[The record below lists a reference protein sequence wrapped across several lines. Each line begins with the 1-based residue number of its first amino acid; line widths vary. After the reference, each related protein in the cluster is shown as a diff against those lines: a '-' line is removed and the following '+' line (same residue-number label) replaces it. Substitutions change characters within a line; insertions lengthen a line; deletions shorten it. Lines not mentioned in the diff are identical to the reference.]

1 MTRDDAVPSYASFV
15 SRASNVLASYSPV
28 TWEALDTATIH
39 PIIMSSNLYGI
50 RQVNGSTEGRYL
62 LMD

>member
-28 TWEALDTATIH
+28 TWETLDTATIH
-39 PIIMSSNLYGI
+39 PIICVI
-50 RQVNGSTEGRYL
+50 KFVRHSTSKWIYRRPVFV
-62 LMD
+62 